1 MKVAGKKFVELQTSR
16 PPFRLSRSVPSLSL
30 SLRVYLRGAR
40 PWTLIQS
47 RDVNVA
53 DCRRG
58 QNQRQPYI
66 YLPDMV
72 IIRTAISGVAS

>member
-16 PPFRLSRSVPSLSL
+16 PPFRPSRSVPSP